1 MKHRWDPLTDGS
13 GQNVCI
19 NCGLIRKQTA
29 KTSGIAT
36 APKSFGRWIN
46 WYWIDEH
53 WTLVRPEC
61 PGSEL
66 AIQKAIFAPKQGD
79 LFK

>member
-1 MKHRWDPLTDGS
+1 MKHRWRDSGDHF

-46 WYWIDEH
+46 WYWVGER
-53 WTLVRPEC
+53 WTLERPDC
-61 PGSEL
+61 PGSDL
-66 AIQKAIFAPKQGD
+66 DIQKEIFTPKQGD
-79 LFK
+79 LFT